1 MNKFFQGS
9 LRIITL
15 YAKMEIAA
23 GLLLAILV
31 VGFVIFS
38 GDRNEIKPSAP
49 ATSPTIQ
56 Q

>member
-9 LRIITL
+9 LRIFTL
-15 YAKMEIAA
+15 YAKIEIAA
-23 GLLLAILV
+23 GLLLVMLV
-31 VGFVIFS
+31 VGFVVFS

-56 Q
+56 E